1 MSDRIDLNT
10 YIRTLLLFI
19 DPQQPKEW
27 IEQTNR
33 ANAFLEF
40 ASATYQSFTLPSDE
54 DEVPYDEAIYLI
66 TRNNQ
71 KSAKR
76 LFEEFLA
83 EYPVYVDWLLFGW
96 KQGDPIRRKTCRLL
110 QIFYLDWN
118 EDRRG
123 KNK

>member
-1 MSDRIDLNT
+1 MRININT

-19 DPQQPKEW
+19 DPKRPGEW
-27 IEQTNR
+27 IEQSNQ

-40 ASATYQSFTLPSDE
+40 ATATYQSFTLPSDE
-54 DEVPYDEAIYLI
+54 DTVPYEEAIYLI

-71 KSAKR
+71 KSAKT
-76 LFEEFLA
+76 LFEKFLA
-83 EYPVYVDWLLFGW
+83 EYPVYVNWLLPGW
-96 KQGDPIRRKTCRLL
+96 KQGDSIRRKTCRLL
-110 QIFYLDWN
+110 QVFYLDWN